1 MTAAALSAA
10 SSGISPLWYATRAT
24 GVVALVLLTVTVL
37 LGVAGTTRF
46 TAPGLPRVITSGLH
60 RNVSLLVLGLVA
72 VHVLTTVLDSYTRIS
87 LTAAVIPFSSPYRRL
102 WLGLGSAALDM
113 LLALALTSLLR
124 DRMPPRAWR
133 AVHWLAYA
141 CWPVALWHGLGT
153 GTDSRLPW
161 LLALDGLCV
170 ASVAGAVCWR
180 LSVTQPGPGRTAAAT
195 GTVLLSLATAV
206 FALVGPL
213 QPGWARRAGTPVA
226 LLGSAAT
233 VGPAAAHGPSAATA
247 PAGGPTTSTFTGR
260 AWRSAGPGAGEVTIT
275 VTARTSDLPERIL
288 TIVLRGT
295 PDRAGIVL
303 SSGTVRIQATARGPA
318 YQGPVARL
326 DGHRLTATLQG
337 TGGTIQRASATL
349 IISGQR
355 ASGRLSLLATGQE

>member
-10 SSGISPLWYATRAT
+10 GSGISPLWYATRAT
-24 GVVALVLLTVTVL
+24 GVISLVLLTATVI

-46 TAPGLPRVITSGLH
+46 AAPGLPRVITSGLH

-72 VHVLTTVLDSYTRIS
+72 VHVLTTVLDSYTSIS

-102 WLGLGSAALDM
+102 WLGLGAAAFDM

-170 ASVAGAVCWR
+170 AGVAGAVCWR
-180 LSVTQPGPGRTAAAT
+180 LSVTQPGPGRIAAAA
-195 GTVLLSLATAV
+195 GTAVLTLATALFV
-206 FALVGPL
+206 LAGPL
-213 QPGWARRAGTPVA
+213 QPGWARRAGTPVT
-226 LLGSAAT
+226 LLSSAVA
-233 VGPAAAHGPSAATA
+233 VGNAASAVRNPSAAPARA
-247 PAGGPTTSTFTGR
+247 PATSAFTGR
-260 AWRSAGPGAGEVTIT
+260 ARRSAGPGPGEVTIT
-275 VTARTSDLPERIL
+275 VTARTSGLPERIL

-295 PDRAGIVL
+295 PDRAGIVM
-303 SSGTVRIQATARGPA
+303 SSGTVRVQATARGPA
-318 YQGPVARL
+318 CQGPVARL

-349 IISGQR
+349 IISGR
-355 ASGRLSLLATGQE
+355 VASGRLSLLATGQE